1 MTDAPHLSHE
11 EVRAIAELAKL
22 ELSDEEIALYAGQLS
37 QILSY
42 FTLLQ
47 EVDTSHVDRRASVL
61 PLTSVMRA
69 DELGSALTPQQAI
82 ANAPDAE
89 DNQFRVSAVLGDE

>member
-1 MTDAPHLSHE
+1 MTDVQQLSHE

-22 ELSDEEIALYAGQLS
+22 ELSDPEIALYAEQLS

-69 DELGSALTPQQAI
+69 DVVGSALTPQQAT
-82 ANAPDAE
+82 ANAPDADE
-89 DNQFRVSAVLGDE
+89 NQFRVSAVLAEE